1 MRRALLKS
9 LKSLTFA
16 AIGGW
21 LAVGPVG
28 YLHGQGAGA
37 AGGTGAQSGGTSGGA
52 SVGTGTGAAA
62 GASRQVPAA
71 GGGANV
77 GTAAGVNARTQAG
90 TNAAARTQAQ
100 NSNLAPSMRGTAAQ
114 NRRTAGGTQGQF
126 DARSRA
132 NTARTRT
139 QASSVD
145 TDRMNN
151 PFDSRND
158 RFDDRFDNRF
168 NDRFDARQSRTFD
181 NRTTDSR
188 LIDNRDNRTDD
199 RPTRTRQTP
208 GAQRPLAPQ
217 GLERAGQQ
225 LNANQQRFEDRRGF
239 SNPGLD
245 TARDRVQRNLDRFDD
260 RSDRLPDTIDRGARF
275 DAGVGEDELGTGM
288 ANDPRLRDR
297 GGIDRGAR
305 FDAGV
310 GEDELGT
317 GMVNDPRLRDRSGI
331 DRGARFDAG
340 VGEDELG
347 TGMVDDPRVRDRG
360 GIDRGARF
368 DAGVGEDELGTGM
381 RDDPRLPDRGERR
394 FDRFDVRA
402 AVDPVDRARLPAG
415 VALPRERLDM
425 SRQRIPTNTN
435 GGMAPLSTAVDPR
448 LDAAR
453 RTIAAEGQVR
463 SQQAFRDDLGVRR
476 NLSSSTRRAGYRGT
490 TEAVDLER
498 DRFERSTNPR
508 TRVLRERLDRTAPE
522 LDRTSD
528 QLNRRAVNERIE

>member
-188 LIDNRDNRTDD
+188 LIDNGDNRIDD

-297 GGIDRGAR
+297 
-305 FDAGV
+305 
-310 GEDELGT
+310 
-317 GMVNDPRLRDRSGI
+317 S
-331 DRGARFDAG
+331 
-340 VGEDELG
+340 
-347 TGMVDDPRVRDRG
+347 

-402 AVDPVDRARLPAG
+402 PVDPVDRARMPAG
-415 VALPRERLDM
+415 VALPRERLDT
-425 SRQRIPTNTN
+425 SRQRIPANTN

-498 DRFERSTNPR
+498 DRFERSTNPG
-508 TRVLRERLDRTAPE
+508 TRVFRDRLDRTAPE
-522 LDRTSD
+522 LNRTSD
-528 QLNRRAVNERIE
+528 QLNRRAVTERIE